1 MDTNGYRNNWLL
13 MDTKQSEWI
22 QMDKEQSERIQMY
35 TEQSAVIGYLT
46 IGKDI
51 NLYKLMILNLNEY
64 K

>member
-35 TEQSAVIGYLT
+35 T
-46 IGKDI
+46 
-51 NLYKLMILNLNEY
+51 N
-64 K
+64 